1 MTDPDLSKNGMEILV
16 AYARHLDNIN
26 TIDPNAKARYEGL
39 SGALIWPDETNR
51 NTPFEI
57 ISALRQLWAYRTQSM
72 LTKAEPDDPIW
83 EKCVTLFPNWNGFL
97 PERRM
102 ATPELLAEYRRG
114 RISFRWGLR
123 QLERREN

>member
-1 MTDPDLSKNGMEILV
+1 MTDPDLSKYGMEILP

-26 TIDPNAKARYEGL
+26 TIDSNAKARYELL

-51 NTPFEI
+51 DTPVEVI
-57 ISALRQLWAYRTQSM
+57 WELRQLWAYRTW
-72 LTKAEPDDPIW
+72 LIRNKAEPDIPIW
-83 EKCVTLFPNWNGFL
+83 EKCVALFPNWIGFR

-114 RISFRWGLR
+114 AISTRWGLR